1 MSYSKD
7 DLLKAYQEI
16 GVDKAKVVYVAGS
29 LPYLREFE
37 KPGAAVLDAHL
48 NALWELVG
56 PDGTIVVFTQS
67 TNLCNTD
74 PPFDLENT
82 ASISGVFPEYV
93 RK

>member
-37 KPGAAVLDAHL
+37 KPGAAAVLDAHF
-48 NALWELVG
+48 NALSELIG

-74 PPFDLENT
+74 TPFDLENT
-82 ASISGVFPEYV
+82 VSISGVFREYV
-93 RK
+93 